1 MSKREIIHE
10 DHFED
15 YMEKYHKGIL
25 KIIISKKHLEVYIR
39 RMLNWEDGY
48 SLWSSSTIYRLQIV
62 KYFEEKKERKY
73 EYRNK

>member
-39 RMLNWEDGY
+39 RMLN
-48 SLWSSSTIYRLQIV
+48 
-62 KYFEEKKERKY
+62 
-73 EYRNK
+73 